1 MKICKE
7 CNGKQIH
14 ALEISANH
22 LDNVD
27 IFPSNEGIDLIDIMQ
42 LPNMLYAHY
51 CNDCKKIVEVHQ
63 EEPLIVDTIY
73 CGLSSTAKEIGEYF
87 NQKGHVI
94 FQSTIKIK
102 ILDEEQTV
110 KRLQIAKKRLP
121 AKATIEERIQAF
133 EIIDMNDNKDDK
145 TDN

>member
-14 ALEISANH
+14 VLEISANH

-42 LPNMLYAHY
+42 LPNLLHAHF
-51 CNDCKKIVEVHQ
+51 CNNCKKIVEVHR

-73 CGLSSTAKEIGEYF
+73 CGLSSTAKEIGEYY

-94 FQSTIKIK
+94 FQSTVKINV
-102 ILDEEQTV
+102 LDDTQTV
-110 KRLQIAKKRLP
+110 KRLQIVKKRLP
-121 AKATIEERIQAF
+121 PKATIEERIQAF
-133 EIIDMNDNKDDK
+133 EITNMNDIKDDK

>member
-42 LPNMLYAHY
+42 LPNMLYAHF

-73 CGLSSTAKEIGEYF
+73 CGLSSTAKEIGEYY

-94 FQSTIKIK
+94 FQSTVKIK
-102 ILDEEQTV
+102 VLDDKQTV
-110 KRLQIAKKRLP
+110 KKLQIVKKCLPSKTTLKERL
-121 AKATIEERIQAF
+121 QAF
-133 EIIDMNDNKDDK
+133 EITDINDKE
-145 TDN
+145 

>member
-27 IFPSNEGIDLIDIMQ
+27 IFPSNESIDPIDIMQ
-42 LPNMLYAHY
+42 LPNMLYAHF

-63 EEPLIVDTIY
+63 VEPLIVDTIY
-73 CGLSSTAKEIGEYF
+73 CELSSTAKEIGEYY

-94 FQSTIKIK
+94 SQSTVKIK
-102 ILDEEQTV
+102 ILDDEQTV
-110 KRLQIAKKRLP
+110 KRLQILKKRLP

-133 EIIDMNDNKDDK
+133 EITNMKDIKEDK